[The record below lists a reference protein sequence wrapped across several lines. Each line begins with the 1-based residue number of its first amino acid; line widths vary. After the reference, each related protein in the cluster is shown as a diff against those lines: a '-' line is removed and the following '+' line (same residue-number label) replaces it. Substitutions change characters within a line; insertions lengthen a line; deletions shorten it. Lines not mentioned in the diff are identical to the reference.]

1 MRSCILRCSY
11 RSSRVEVP
19 WCGRGRQSTEGLRAC
34 THRQRADIDKDA
46 TLPLPQ
52 ELYHQRDCA
61 AYLGPECEISQPLM
75 ESDTLQCPAWLVDLA
90 LQRPALS
97 QTSET
102 RRLRCRQYLA
112 SFPLPASCLPYPSSV
127 SSLREPHWFQMFFA
141 PTWLTQRKKRP
152 TRDDCIFS
160 KNSLCQCSTRRM
172 RCWPDAAGS
181 AKTACC
187 A

>member
-1 MRSCILRCSY
+1 MW
-11 RSSRVEVP
+11 SRP
-19 WCGRGRQSTEGLRAC
+19 TIDRGATCLYAPSAC
-34 THRQRADIDKDA
+34 RHRQRRNA
-46 TLPLPQ
+46 TRSLGRREALPLPQ

-102 RRLRCRQYLA
+102 RRLRCRQYFA

-160 KNSLCQCSTRRM
+160 KNSLCQRSTRRM